1 MTEAKRQA
9 LEDIMNDL
17 KKEGK
22 CFIAFRKKLNPT
34 MGSIVRKYINMQFN
48 KNKNK

>member
-1 MTEAKRQA
+1 MTKAKRQA

-22 CFIAFRKKLNPT
+22 CFIAFRKNLNPV
-34 MGSIVRKYINMQFN
+34 MGSIVRKYINKQSN
-48 KNKNK
+48 KR